1 MTSLNKLNLTCN
13 SSVSITVRYLAR
25 THGKQ
30 NQCSKMLFFFC
41 NYKLVDGDTTYQ
53 EQQTFDKLTLL
64 SRTLTTIR

>member
-1 MTSLNKLNLTCN
+1 MF
-13 SSVSITVRYLAR
+13 
-25 THGKQ
+25 Q
-30 NQCSKMLFFFC
+30 NVVFFC

>member
-1 MTSLNKLNLTCN
+1 
-13 SSVSITVRYLAR
+13 
-25 THGKQ
+25 
-30 NQCSKMLFFFC
+30 MLFFFC